1 MLYKVCIMANKIT
14 LVKDVFQNESHENV
28 ARTTPQLQLVYVTLR
43 PLESI
48 PMETHTSATQMTRV
62 ESGKARVTLNDE
74 RIVVELN
81 AGEAVWIP
89 SGTKHRITNASDCEK
104 LRLSTVYSPPQH

>member
-1 MLYKVCIMANKIT
+1 MASKIRLT
-14 LVKDVFQNESHENV
+14 AASRANESAERVV
-28 ARTTPQLQLVYVTLR
+28 ATSPQLQLVLVTLQ

-48 PMETHTSATQMTRV
+48 PMETHAAATQMTRV
-62 ESGKARVTLNDE
+62 EEGVARVTLNGE
-74 RIVVELN
+74 TITLV

-89 SGTKHRITNASDCEK
+89 SGTEHLIVNASDRNE

>member
-1 MLYKVCIMANKIT
+1 MAEKIQV
-14 LVKDVFQNESHENV
+14 VKRVFANESHESVV
-28 ARTTPQLQLVYVTLR
+28 ATTKGQLQLVLVTLL

-48 PMETHTSATQMTRV
+48 PMETHSAATQMTRV
-62 ESGKARVTLNDE
+62 ESGRARITLDGKTITLE
-74 RIVVELN
+74 

-89 SGTKHRITNASDCEK
+89 SGVKHLIVNASDREK